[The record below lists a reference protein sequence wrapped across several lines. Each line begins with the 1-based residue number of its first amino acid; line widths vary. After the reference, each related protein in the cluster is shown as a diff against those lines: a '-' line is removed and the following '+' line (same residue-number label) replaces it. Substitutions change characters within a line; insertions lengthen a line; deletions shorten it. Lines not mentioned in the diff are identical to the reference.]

1 MIRVRNKRIIIAGVF
16 GIFVAVLFFLARP
29 LERHVAS
36 FLFSKLYVLESS
48 LGLPVSYR
56 FYPIFNKPKDILEE
70 NTNLKKENEKLKA
83 KIANLEFSVSRPQG
97 VLTGGRRAGILFR
110 PPATPYDQVIIDK
123 GKKDGLKVGRR
134 VLAYEDILL
143 GQVDEVF
150 ESTSRVVLFSSYG
163 QEQDVFLERA
173 QISVS
178 ASGQGNSEFLVT
190 LPRDFPVRIG
200 ERVFSGSEPAYL
212 IGLVEAVTGEATSPI
227 KKIRIRQP
235 FNLNHL
241 HTVYVLE

>member
-1 MIRVRNKRIIIAGVF
+1 MAELRNKKMIIVGVF
-16 GIFVAVLFFLARP
+16 GVFIAVLFFLARP

-36 FLFSKLYVLESS
+36 FLFSKLYVFKSS

-56 FYPIFNKPKDILEE
+56 LYPIVSKSKDILEV
-70 NTNLKKENEKLKA
+70 NIGLKKENERLKA

-97 VLTGGRRAGILFR
+97 TLSRGRRAGILFR
-110 PPATPYDQVIIDK
+110 PPATPYDQLIIDK
-123 GKKDGLKVGRR
+123 GEKDGLQVGKQ

-150 ESTSRVVLFSSYG
+150 EGTSRVVLFSSYG
-163 QEQDVFLERA
+163 QEQDVFLEHA
-173 QISVS
+173 QISVR

-212 IGLVEAVTGEATSPI
+212 IGLVEAVTGKASSPT